1 MHRKSLRRA
10 SATVPSAPY
19 RKQIISNA
27 HNKPSLFSKIKTF
40 FTQKDSARVSP
51 RNNVANKQPRNE
63 SFNRRISSMPGG
75 YFHSEISPD
84 STVNRSVVVSAV
96 GEARND
102 IENKEEEYD
111 ETHETNISNAKL
123 ANFFSKKGNEPL
135 SEIEIEG
142 VMSLLQKSSKSMIT
156 SEGEQKSAEGNNIDQ
171 SLILKESGSTPI
183 SISNA
188 PTFNPKYDTSNASMN
203 TTLGSIGSRKYSFNY
218 SSLPSPYKATVYRYS
233 AAKKI
238 PDTYTANTSAQSIA
252 SAKSVRSGV
261 SKSAPSKKISNTA
274 AALVSLLDEND
285 SKKNN
290 AASELANPYSS
301 YVSQIRK
308 HRRVSPN
315 AAPRK
320 EISEEETTVK
330 PLFQNVPE
338 QGEEPMKQ
346 LNATKISPSAPSK
359 DSFTK
364 YKPARSSSLRSNVV
378 VAETSPEKKDGGDK
392 PPSSAF
398 NFSFNTSRNVEPT
411 ENAYK
416 SENAPSAS
424 SKEFN
429 FTNLQAKPLVG
440 KPKTE
445 LTKGD
450 STPVQPDLSV
460 TPQKSSSKGF
470 VFNSVQKKSR
480 SNLSQENDNE
490 GKHISASIDNDF
502 SEEKAEEFDFNVPVV
517 SKQLGNG
524 LVDENKVEA
533 FKSLYTF

>member
-10 SATVPSAPY
+10 SAIVPSAPY

-27 HNKPSLFSKIKTF
+27 RNKPSLFSKIKTF

-156 SEGEQKSAEGNNIDQ
+156 SEREQKSAEGNNIDQ

-308 HRRVSPN
+308 HKRVSPN
-315 AAPRK
+315 AAPRQ

-346 LNATKISPSAPSK
+346 L
-359 DSFTK
+359 
-364 YKPARSSSLRSNVV
+364 
-378 VAETSPEKKDGGDK
+378 K
-392 PPSSAF
+392 PPKFHHLRQAKILLLNTNLQGPHPYAQMSS
-398 NFSFNTSRNVEPT
+398 NVEPT

-490 GKHISASIDNDF
+490 GKHISAPIDNDF